1 MTDYTYLGD
10 GPLQRYVTAIL
21 ITLAAAPALSQT
33 IPGTIELTP
42 YGAYSFG
49 GTFKDEDSAIEAKL
63 QDSGSYGLI
72 FDLQRKDNTQIEL
85 IYSLQRTDASVDD
98 ATIADVNMHYLQLG
112 GTYQFEEIGKVLP
125 FMSATLGAT
134 HIDVDTEGYGSD
146 TFFGFSIGGGLQIAP
161 TSRLGLRLEA
171 RAFGTTL
178 SSGSTI
184 FCLSDPGGGQAGC
197 AITVKGDVLWQFQA
211 MAGIVFRF

>member
-1 MTDYTYLGD
+1 MRKTTVAL
-10 GPLQRYVTAIL
+10 VATL
-21 ITLAAAPALSQT
+21 ISTPALSQT
-33 IPGTIELTP
+33 TPGTIELTP

-49 GTFKDEDSAIEAKL
+49 GTFQDEDSATKVEL
-63 QDSGSYGLI
+63 QDSGNFGLI
-72 FDLQRKDNTQIEL
+72 FDYQKKNNTQIEV
-85 IYSLQRTDASVDD
+85 IYSLQQTDASVDD

-112 GTYQFEEIGKVLP
+112 GTYQFEEVGKALP

-134 HIDVDTEGYGSD
+134 YIDVGTEGYGSD

-184 FCLSDPGGGQAGC
+184 FCVSDPGGGQAGC
-197 AITVKGDVLWQFQA
+197 AITVEGDILWQVQA
-211 MAGIVFRF
+211 MAGVVFRF

>member
-1 MTDYTYLGD
+1 M
-10 GPLQRYVTAIL
+10 QRYITAVL
-21 ITLAAAPALSQT
+21 ITLISAPALSQT
-33 IPGTIELTP
+33 TPGTIELTP

-49 GTFKDEDSAIEAKL
+49 GTFKDEDSSTEAAL

-72 FDLQRKDNTQIEL
+72 FDLQRKDNTQIEV
-85 IYSLQRTDASVDD
+85 IYSLQRTDADVNDVS
-98 ATIADVNMHYLQLG
+98 IADVNMHYLQLG

-146 TFFGFSIGGGLQIAP
+146 TFFGFSIGGGVQIAP
-161 TSRLGLRLEA
+161 HKRLGLRLEA

-184 FCLSDPGGGQAGC
+184 FCVSNPGGGQAGC
-197 AITVKGDVLWQFQA
+197 AITVEGDILWQVQA

>member
-1 MTDYTYLGD
+1 M
-10 GPLQRYVTAIL
+10 QRYVAATL
-21 ITLAAAPALSQT
+21 ITLLATPAFAQT
-33 IPGTIELTP
+33 TPGTIELTP

-49 GTFKDEDSAIEAKL
+49 GTFQDEESATKAEL
-63 QDSGSYGLI
+63 QDSGSFGLI
-72 FDLQRKDNTQIEL
+72 LDYQRQDNTQIEV
-85 IYSLQRTDASVDD
+85 IYSLQRTDASVNDL
-98 ATIADVNMHYLQLG
+98 TITDVNTHYLQLG
-112 GTYQFEEIGKVLP
+112 GTYQFDEVNKVLP

-161 TSRLGLRLEA
+161 YKRLGLRLEA
-171 RAFGTTL
+171 RAFGTVL

-197 AITVKGDVLWQFQA
+197 AITVEGDILWQVQT
-211 MAGIVFRF
+211 MAGFVFRF